1 MVTDE
6 KQMIW
11 TVSDVMSDDPAA
23 VRRASELVAS
33 AVVTTTAGTS
43 LASAA
48 SLMFQHRVQ
57 LLPVV
62 DSGKRPVGVI
72 SRARLL
78 KVFLR
83 GDELIRREVV
93 KIVHE
98 VAAGSRS
105 ALDVEV
111 TAGLVSL
118 NGEVS
123 TRTLL
128 GSLIQ
133 RIASVPGVV
142 GVKDEQ
148 IRVLS
153 ESRSAASG
161 DRVRA

>member
-1 MVTDE
+1 MS
-6 KQMIW
+6 W

-23 VRRASELVAS
+23 VRRASELVAA

-57 LLPVV
+57 FLPVV
-62 DSGKRPVGVI
+62 DSAKRPVGLI

-83 GDELIRREVV
+83 SDELIRREVA
-93 KIVHE
+93 KIVQE
-98 VAAGSRS
+98 VAAGDAR
-105 ALDVEV
+105 ALDVTV

-118 NGEVS
+118 SGEVS
-123 TRTLL
+123 TPTLL

-133 RIASVPGVV
+133 RTASVPGVV

-161 DRVRA
+161 DRARA

>member
-6 KQMIW
+6 KQMTW
-11 TVSDVMSDDPAA
+11 TVSDVMSDDAAA
-23 VRRASELVAS
+23 VIRASELVAS
-33 AVVTTTAGTS
+33 AVVTTTAATS

-62 DSGKRPVGVI
+62 DSAQRPVGVI
-72 SRARLL
+72 SRTRLL

-83 GDELIRREVV
+83 SDELMRREVV

-98 VAAGSRS
+98 VASGSRN

-118 NGEVS
+118 SGEVS
-123 TRTLL
+123 TRTLV

-148 IRVLS
+148 VRVLS